1 MKEFDSLCKGCM
13 KELNGEIICPF
24 CGYNQDEVQSS
35 PYLKKGEKL
44 EQRYS
49 IGKVIDTNNEGI
61 GYIAY
66 DNVLNIPV
74 YIKEFFPNGL
84 CYRAANGLDVS
95 VKSGCENKFKDC
107 INSFLTYLR
116 AVARLRSL
124 SSIVPVYNIFTENST
139 AYAVYEWIDGIKLND
154 FLRKNDNHISW
165 NTAKTL
171 FMPLLSALSEMNSV
185 GIQHLG
191 ICPDNMIISNDNKL
205 KLFGFS
211 IPEIRKQ
218 GTQIPPNLY
227 DKFSAIE
234 QYIPDYQTSESTD
247 VYAFA
252 ATLFYALTGSAPQKA
267 LKRKTDDRIF
277 IPTNLLKEIP
287 QHVISALANALQVF
301 PVNRTPTFEKLRDE
315 LSDSLSAYNNINI
328 YENIRKEP
336 TPKINDNKNEKSHLT
351 AVIISSIV
359 VFIILTVA
367 GIFWLLGPDFSSNNQ
382 LQTSSSSAVSSEPS
396 SLPSA
401 SSSSLTKIAVPNLV
415 GQNYKMLQTQSHP
428 DYQVLIS
435 SEEFNDNI
443 NEGLIISQTPSFTE
457 QMEKGSTILVT
468 VSKGSKIRTLP
479 SIIGLSISDAS
490 QKVTS
495 AGLIPI
501 QKQEYNDTVLP
512 GVVIGYDGHNPGDSI
527 EYGSEVGVIV
537 SKGKNL
543 Q

>member
-13 KELNGEIICPF
+13 KDLNGQTICPF

-44 EQRYS
+44 EHRYS
-49 IGKVIDTNNEGI
+49 VGKVIDTNNEGI

-84 CYRAANGLDVS
+84 CYRAANNIEVS

-107 INSFLTYLR
+107 MNSFLTYLR

-124 SSIVPVYNIFTENST
+124 SSIVSVYNIFTENLT
-139 AYAVYEWIDGIKLND
+139 AYAVYEWVEGIKLND
-154 FLRKNDNHISW
+154 FLRKNNNHISW
-165 NTAKTL
+165 DVAKTL
-171 FMPLLSALSEMNSV
+171 FMPLLSSLREMNLV

-191 ICPDNMIISNDNKL
+191 ICPDNLIISNDSKL
-205 KLFGFS
+205 KLLGFS
-211 IPEIRKQ
+211 IPEIHKQ

-227 DKFSAIE
+227 DRFSAIE

-252 ATLFYALTGSAPQKA
+252 ATLFYVLTGSAPQKA

-287 QHVISALANALQVF
+287 EHVISALANALQVF
-301 PVNRTPTFEKLRDE
+301 PINRTPTFEKLRDE
-315 LSDSLSAYNNINI
+315 LSDSLSTYSNINI
-328 YENIRKEP
+328 YENIKKESV
-336 TPKINDNKNEKSHLT
+336 KEINKNEKSHLV
-351 AVIISSIV
+351 AVITFSIA
-359 VFIILTVA
+359 FLIILTLA
-367 GIFWLLGPDFSSNNQ
+367 GIFWLLGPDFSPKNQ
-382 LQTSSSSAVSSEPS
+382 LQNSNNSAAFSESSSPS
-396 SLPSA
+396 SV

-415 GQNYKMLQTQSHP
+415 GKNYKTIQSQPHS

-435 SEEFNDNI
+435 SEEFNDNV
-443 NEGLIISQTPSFTE
+443 NEGLIISQTPSSSE
-457 QMEKGSTILVT
+457 QMEKGSAILVT
-468 VSKGSKIRTLP
+468 ISKGSKIRTLP
-479 SIIGLSISDAS
+479 AITGLPISDAS

-495 AGLIPI
+495 SGLIPT

-512 GVVIGYDGHNPGDSI
+512 GVVIGYSEHNSGDSM
-527 EYGSEVGVIV
+527 EYGSEVSIIV
-537 SKGKNL
+537 SKGKNPR
-543 Q
+543 